1 MASLKQRVKDKVAEV
16 RERRPFVDHL
26 VRMIDHYGDV
36 KGNLQAGAVTYFAFL
51 SFFPILAL
59 AFAVI
64 GYVAKVYPDAQR
76 DLVKAIGDVLPG
88 MVSMKPVDGKIA
100 ISEIQAAAPGI
111 LTVGL
116 PVMLYSGLGWLSA
129 MRDALLVVFEKP
141 EKEQPSFVVGKGK
154 DVVALLVLGFVLM
167 FAVAVSGVITSA
179 AKPVLEF
186 FQLGVA
192 AEPLV
197 WVLAI
202 ALGLGANT
210 LLFLAF
216 FKLLGDPDE
225 PIRSLLAGAVL
236 GAVGFEL
243 LKLLSSQLIKSTA
256 GQPAFQAFGIALILV
271 VWFNYFS
278 RVVMY
283 SAAWAHTTPEAR
295 RIREEE
301 ALRQASMEELARVDL
316 HETAEPEANGKG
328 GKART
333 FAAGGAAG
341 LAAAAVLRKKKDD
354 S

>member
-1 MASLKQRVKDKVAEV
+1 MASLKERITARVAEV
-16 RERRPFVDHL
+16 RMRRPLVDHL
-26 VRMIDHYGDV
+26 LRMLDHYGDV

-59 AFAVI
+59 GFAVI
-64 GYVAKVYPDAQR
+64 GYVAKIYPDAQE

-88 MVSMKPVDGKIA
+88 MVSMEPAEGRIA
-100 ISEIQAAAPGI
+100 ISDIQEAAPGI
-111 LTVGL
+111 LTIGL
-116 PVMLYSGLGWLSA
+116 PVMLYSGLGWISA

-141 EKEQPSFVVGKGK
+141 EHEQPNFFVGKGK
-154 DVVALLVLGFVLM
+154 DVVALATLGFVLM
-167 FAVAVSGVITSA
+167 FAVAVSGVITSI
-179 AKPVLEF
+179 AKPILEF
-186 FQLGVA
+186 LQLGVA

-202 ALGLGANT
+202 ALGLAANT
-210 LLFLAF
+210 LLFFAF

-225 PIRSLLAGAVL
+225 PARSLVSGAVL
-236 GAVGFEL
+236 GAIGFEL
-243 LKLLSSQLIKSTA
+243 LKLLSAYLIKSTA

-283 SAAWAHTTPEAR
+283 AAAWAHTTPEAR
-295 RIREEE
+295 ELRGQE
-301 ALRQASMEELARVDL
+301 ALRNASMEELARVDL
-316 HETAEPEANGKG
+316 HEAAEPEAASRR
-328 GKART
+328 GKAKT

-341 LAAAAVLRKKKDD
+341 LVAAAVLRRKKDE